1 MFAYT
6 EFELSGEPMAESLGL
21 DLDTLDPNAI
31 NQPTKFD
38 YTAGIESY
46 EYSEEAM
53 YALNYQS
60 KMGPHLVNGLLNEK
74 RGGSME
80 SLAKRFIQLT
90 QATGNSPEIL
100 PLNMHPTALPYI
112 SGMPEFGQEID
123 MTVVSFNNAAPNAA
137 GLNTLSIPSSDQ
149 ESVL

>member
-1 MFAYT
+1 
-6 EFELSGEPMAESLGL
+6 MAESLGL

-123 MTVVSFNNAAPNAA
+123 MTVVNNDE
-137 GLNTLSIPSSDQ
+137 TIIK
-149 ESVL
+149 